1 MRKRFKRLK
10 VEMKKISKEQQSIK
24 EGQKQVR
31 ETFKAI
37 EEGCEQLQQ
46 ETNQIIRQSANT
58 QIRLGLMFN
67 IQKAREQGEFARA
80 AQFTRL
86 LREIVAR
93 DNLPK

>member
-1 MRKRFKRLK
+1 
-10 VEMKKISKEQQSIK
+10 MKEISKEQQIIK

-31 ETFKAI
+31 EKFKAI
-37 EEGCEQLQQ
+37 EEGCEQLRQ

-67 IQKAREQGEFARA
+67 VLKAREQGDFARA